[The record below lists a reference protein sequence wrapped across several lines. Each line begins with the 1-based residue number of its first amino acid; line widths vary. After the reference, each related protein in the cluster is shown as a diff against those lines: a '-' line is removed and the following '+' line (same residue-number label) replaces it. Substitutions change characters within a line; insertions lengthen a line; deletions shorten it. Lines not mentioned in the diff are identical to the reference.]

1 MTDRGAGD
9 TLLIHHR
16 QACYAS
22 ALAPDTRIVEDGRLH
37 RLVDC
42 LSTGFIR
49 RQDGA
54 MLAYLAHKMANLAP
68 FWEPS
73 WFI

>member
-16 QACYAS
+16 QACYAG
-22 ALAPDTRIVEDGRLH
+22 ALAPDARIVEDGRLH

-54 MLAYLAHKMANLAP
+54 MRTDYDDP
-68 FWEPS
+68 T
-73 WFI
+73 FILRQQ